1 MLKHTTNKYL
11 IGGISRHSSVS
22 GVNLYVLSF
31 HVRLFRFFGKD
42 LCAPL
47 PLHFLFFLYQYT
59 ALLQIF
65 YILRDKLVSEN
76 CRSVR
81 ILKCFTIG
89 FYGKTASITYKVTYL
104 TVPLSTWFRTFCF
117 FNIC

>member
-11 IGGISRHSSVS
+11 IGGISGHSSVS

-89 FYGKTASITYKVTYL
+89 FCGKTSSITYKVTYL
-104 TVPLSTWFRTFCF
+104 TVPLPTWFRTFCF
-117 FNIC
+117 FNIY